1 MDMLLAQTAYPLL
14 DLFWTMLV
22 FFGFVL
28 WFWLMFVIFGDIFR
42 RDDIGGWGKAGWT
55 VLIIVLPILGS
66 LVYLIAEGRKMGD
79 RRQADAAA
87 VRAAYERDVRR
98 IATANGDAGG
108 PTAQISEAKRLLD
121 QGAITQTEYD
131 SLKAKALGR
140 SLGEPAH

>member
-1 MDMLLAQTAYPLL
+1 MLLAQTAYPLL

-55 VLIIVLPILGS
+55 LLIIVLPIVGS

-79 RRQADAAA
+79 RRQADAEAA
-87 VRAAYERDVRR
+87 RAAYERDVRR

-108 PTAQISEAKRLLD
+108 PTAQIAEAKRLLD
-121 QGAITQTEYD
+121 QGAITQTEYE

>member
-1 MDMLLAQTAYPLL
+1 MLLAQSGYPLL

-22 FFGFVL
+22 FFGFVV
-28 WFWLMFVIFGDIFR
+28 WFWLLFVIFGDIFR

-55 VLIIVLPILGS
+55 VVIIILPIVGS
-66 LVYLIAEGRKMGD
+66 LVYLIAEGRKMGE

-87 VRAAYERDVRR
+87 ARKAYEHDVRR
-98 IATANGDAGG
+98 IAAVNGDTGG

-121 QGAITQTEYD
+121 QGAITPEEYE

-140 SLGEPAH
+140 AVGEPA

>member
-1 MDMLLAQTAYPLL
+1 MLLAQTDYPLL

-28 WFWLMFVIFGDIFR
+28 WFWMIFVIFGDIFR

-55 VLIIVLPILGS
+55 VLIIVLPIVGS
-66 LVYLIAEGRKMGD
+66 LVYLIAEGRKMGE

-87 VRAAYERDVRR
+87 VRDAYERDVRR

-108 PTAQISEAKRLLD
+108 PTAQIAEAKRLLD
-121 QGAITQTEYD
+121 QGAITQTEYE

>member
-1 MDMLLAQTAYPLL
+1 MLLAQTAYPLL

>member
-1 MDMLLAQTAYPLL
+1 MLLAQTAYPLL

-28 WFWLMFVIFGDIFR
+28 WFWMIFVIFGDIFR

-108 PTAQISEAKRLLD
+108 PTTQIAEAKRLLD
-121 QGAITQTEYD
+121 QGAITQTEYE